1 MNTDQVPSE
10 QPRLADFTTDLRVIP
25 LSIICIGIGVA
36 GAYLALIL
44 LKLIYLF
51 TSLFF
56 FHHWS
61 FDYKSP
67 ALNTLGW
74 LEIFVPVVGGL
85 IVGVMARYGSER
97 IRG

>member
-10 QPRLADFTTDLRVIP
+10 QPRLADFPTDLRVIP

-61 FDYKSP
+61 FDYKSRRS
-67 ALNTLGW
+67 TL
-74 LEIFVPVVGGL
+74 LDGL
-85 IVGVMARYGSER
+85 KSSSRSWEDLSSA
-97 IRG
+97 